1 MLVGS
6 YLMFEAHSYSGFYAW
21 VSEWQ
26 ISVFG
31 SYAPF
36 LSFLFLLAIGVLP
49 VLLILT
55 LIRKRRRRQPDVVQT
70 ANLRLER
77 AITIRNAARGV
88 FAVAF
93 GLLIVA
99 LLFVSF
105 VLPNDEGEPVT
116 VTVTVTENSSVP
128 LREGAARLVGGEVG
142 TMFTFGQSW
151 WIGEHRKFFA
161 VYQVPGLKPEGAT
174 FFVDLGPVD
183 VKQLPGLRQRT
194 TWSGLLVKSGLPGTT
209 RPMLRSAGIALSD
222 PYYTLYPDRRT
233 LQASYFVQL
242 AQMALLALLLA
253 LVSIFYNRHI
263 ARIQREFNTA
273 ARPTV

>member
-21 VSEWQ
+21 VCEWQ

-49 VLLILT
+49 LLLILT
-55 LIRKRRRRQPDVVQT
+55 LIRKSRRREPDVVRA
-70 ANLRLER
+70 ANLRIER
-77 AITIRNAARGV
+77 AVTIRNSARGI

-93 GLLIVA
+93 GLLLVA
-99 LLFVSF
+99 LLFVTF
-105 VLPNDEGEPVT
+105 VLPSDDGEPVT
-116 VTVTVTENSSVP
+116 VTVSENSSIP
-128 LREGAARLVGGEVG
+128 LREGSARLVGGEVG

-151 WIGEHRKFFA
+151 LLGEHRKFYA
-161 VYQVPGLKPEGAT
+161 VYQVPGPNREGAT
-174 FFVDLGPVD
+174 FFVDLGSVG
-183 VKQLPGLRQRT
+183 VKQLSNLRQRT
-194 TWSGLLVKSGLPGTT
+194 TWSGLLVKGGLPGTT
-209 RPMLRSAGIALSD
+209 RPMLRSAGIKLTD

-242 AQMALLALLLA
+242 GQMALLALLLA
-253 LVSIFYNRHI
+253 LVSVFYNRYI
-263 ARIQREFNTA
+263 ARLQREINTA
-273 ARPTV
+273 ARRTV

>member
-21 VSEWQ
+21 VCEWQ

-49 VLLILT
+49 LLLILT
-55 LIRKRRRRQPDVVQT
+55 LIRKSRRREPDVART
-70 ANLRLER
+70 ANHRMER
-77 AITIRNAARGV
+77 AVTIRNSARGI

-93 GLLIVA
+93 GLLLVA
-99 LLFVSF
+99 LLFVTF
-105 VLPNDEGEPVT
+105 VLPSDGGEP
-116 VTVTVTENSSVP
+116 VTVTVTENSSIP
-128 LREGAARLVGGEVG
+128 LREGSARLVGGEVG

-151 WIGEHRKFFA
+151 LLGEHRKFYA
-161 VYQVPGLKPEGAT
+161 VYQVPGPNREGAT
-174 FFVDLGPVD
+174 FFVDLGPVG
-183 VKQLPGLRQRT
+183 VKQLPSLRQRT
-194 TWSGLLVKSGLPGTT
+194 TWSGLLVKGGLPGTT
-209 RPMLRSAGIALSD
+209 RPMLRAAGIKLTD

-242 AQMALLALLLA
+242 GQMALLALLLA
-253 LVSIFYNRHI
+253 LVSVFYNRYI
-263 ARIQREFNTA
+263 ARLQREINTA
-273 ARPTV
+273 ARRTV

>member
-26 ISVFG
+26 IAVFG

-55 LIRKRRRRQPDVVQT
+55 LIRKRRHRQPEVVQT

-77 AITIRNAARGV
+77 AIKIRNAARGV

-93 GLLIVA
+93 GLLLVA
-99 LLFVSF
+99 LLFVTF
-105 VLPNDEGEPVT
+105 ALPNDEGEPVT
-116 VTVTVTENSSVP
+116 LTVSENWSVP
-128 LREGAARLVGGEVG
+128 LREGSARLVGGEVG

-161 VYQVPGLKPEGAT
+161 VYQVPGLNREGAS

-194 TWSGLLVKSGLPGTT
+194 TWSGLLVKGGLPGTT
-209 RPMLRSAGIALSD
+209 RPMLRGAGIKVSD

-242 AQMALLALLLA
+242 GQMALLALLLA